1 VLGLLLYA
9 SAFLF
14 GAPAAYFPFAF
25 FLLLS
30 LGALLVLLLHNALRS
45 HWGLP
50 LEPYLYPLA
59 PHWPVPMVAYGPG
72 DSTLDHTP
80 YEHVEVAE
88 FLKGIE
94 VLRGA
99 LEALAQTHAGEKE
112 G

>member
-1 VLGLLLYA
+1 MQRSIEASRLAPGVLGLLLYA

-59 PHWPVPMVAYGPG
+59 RLLPLMGLLGLPRSFSPGRGPRPAWTPSC
-72 DSTLDHTP
+72 STGPPT
-80 YEHVEVAE
+80 
-88 FLKGIE
+88 
-94 VLRGA
+94 
-99 LEALAQTHAGEKE
+99 
-112 G
+112 